1 MFVIKFKQWLII
13 QSEAIFSFTNNK
25 NIQNRQYMKK
35 KYFFKRII
43 KYKVCFLKTECQ
55 ENLEPFAVVQ
65 NMKGLRD
72 NTMNC

>member
-1 MFVIKFKQWLII
+1 
-13 QSEAIFSFTNNK
+13 
-25 NIQNRQYMKK
+25 MKK

-65 NMKGLRD
+65 NMKG
-72 NTMNC
+72 